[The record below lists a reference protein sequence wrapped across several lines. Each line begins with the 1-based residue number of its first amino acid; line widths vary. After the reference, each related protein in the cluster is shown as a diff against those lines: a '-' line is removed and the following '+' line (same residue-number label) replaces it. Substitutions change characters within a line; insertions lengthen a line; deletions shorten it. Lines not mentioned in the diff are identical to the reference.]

1 MKRKLLYALTIILI
15 VCNQACKKK
24 EENPGPQVTQIG
36 DIELSTEQFV
46 DLTDGKSY
54 DVFAAVENKVNIDFA
69 YYKSLLVNNNGTDTT
84 LKNLIA
90 SPSALLLDGTT
101 SPFTNATSF
110 APLSQGPFLTTVEDP
125 NELKS
130 LYDQAVS
137 SFGGSSAVLSG
148 IPAGV
153 IIMFKAR
160 GNTDTP
166 KYGGIQFNSFNAD
179 SSKVNVSI
187 TIQK

>member
-1 MKRKLLYALTIILI
+1 MKKKLPHAFTILLI
-15 VCNQACKKK
+15 VYNQACKKK
-24 EENPGPQVTQIG
+24 EENPEPQVTQIG
-36 DIELSTEQFV
+36 EIELTTEQFS

-54 DVFAAVENKVNIDFA
+54 DAFAAVENKANINIA
-69 YYKSLLVNNNGTDTT
+69 YYKSLLVANNGKDTT
-84 LKNLIA
+84 LKSLIA

-101 SPFTNATSF
+101 SPFTNVTSF
-110 APLSQGPFLTTVEDP
+110 APLSQGPFLTTVEDA

-137 SFGGSSAVLSG
+137 DFGGSSSVLSG
-148 IPAGV
+148 IPAGI